1 MPKNT
6 GAGFILAVIS
16 LVLGFGLVWHIWW
29 LAAVSFIAL
38 IGGAI
43 AHTFNYDR
51 DYHIPAS
58 EVVTTEAE
66 RTALLAKQQ
75 A

>member
-6 GAGFILAVIS
+6 GAGAILAAMS
-16 LVLGFGLVWHIWW
+16 LVLGFALIWHIWW
-29 LAAVSFIAL
+29 LVAVSFIAL
-38 IGGAI
+38 IGTAI
-43 AHTFNYDR
+43 AHTFNYNR

-58 EVVTTEAE
+58 EVVATEDE